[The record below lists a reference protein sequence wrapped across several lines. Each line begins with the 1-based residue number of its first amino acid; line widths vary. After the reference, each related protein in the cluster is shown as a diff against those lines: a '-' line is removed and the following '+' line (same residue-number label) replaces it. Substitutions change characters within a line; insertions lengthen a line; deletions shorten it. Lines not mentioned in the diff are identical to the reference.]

1 MCLIALAYKV
11 HPRFPLI
18 MAANRDEFLDRPAE
32 PAHFWTDAPDI
43 LAGRDERAGGT
54 WMGITR
60 TGRFAAITNYR
71 EMRMSFPPG
80 PSRGLLVREAL
91 EHGIDP
97 GTTKAYAGFNLIFG
111 SVGNLHYH
119 NNIEGT
125 YAALTPG
132 IHGLSNHFLDTP
144 WPKVVK
150 AKGELGKLLERP
162 EEELPEALF
171 RLLSDDAT
179 APDEMLP
186 DTGLPLEMERAASSI
201 FIRTPGYGTRC
212 GTVVLVATDGKV
224 YFEERS
230 AEGAAPVVQRFQLQ
244 VAHGGGAARGF
255 AHHA

>member
-18 MAANRDEFLDRPAE
+18 VAANRDEFLDRPAE
-32 PAHFWTDAPDI
+32 PAHFWEDAPDI

-60 TGRFAAITNYR
+60 SGRFAAVTNYR

-97 GTTKAYAGFNLIFG
+97 GITKAYAGFNLIYG
-111 SVGNLHYH
+111 TVRDLRYH

-125 YAALTPG
+125 DVALTSG

-150 AKGELGKLLERP
+150 AKRELGKLLERP
-162 EEELPEALF
+162 DAELPEALF
-171 RLLSDDAT
+171 RLLSDDVT

-201 FIRTPGYGTRC
+201 FISTPGYGTRC
-212 GTVVLVATDGKV
+212 STVVLVDKDGKV

-230 AEGAAPVVQRFQLQ
+230 AQAKGQVMKEFSLQ
-244 VAHGGGAARGF
+244 VAQSRS
-255 AHHA
+255 

>member
-1 MCLIALAYKV
+1 MCLIALAYKI

-18 MAANRDEFLDRPAE
+18 VAANRDEFLERPTE
-32 PAHFWTDAPDI
+32 SAHFWKDAPDI

-60 TGRFAAITNYR
+60 KGRFAAITNYR
-71 EMRMSFPPG
+71 DLRMKTTAG

-97 GTTKAYAGFNLIFG
+97 GTTKTYAGFNLIYG
-111 SVGNLHYH
+111 TVDGLRYH

-125 YAALTPG
+125 DEALQPG

-150 AKGELGKLLERP
+150 AKQELEH
-162 EEELPEALF
+162 AL
-171 RLLSDDAT
+171 S
-179 APDEMLP
+179 LP

-201 FIRTPGYGTRC
+201 FIRSAGYGTRC
-212 GTVVLVATDGKV
+212 STVVLMDAEGKV
-224 YFEERS
+224 QFEERTWPHGKKVTEHLS
-230 AEGAAPVVQRFQLQ
+230 LRSGADQRP
-244 VAHGGGAARGF
+244 A
-255 AHHA
+255 